1 MAKGNMLQGMAR
13 GKVGDLVFSRTNGQ
27 QVIRVRNRQPANP
40 RTDEQLYQ
48 RAIMATTMVTY
59 SLGKEIFDHAFQG
72 YRRGQEC
79 QSRFLSLN
87 TRLLRARVGEVIDH
101 PGEAGYNAF
110 VTAPGIA
117 TAINNPW
124 QISEGTYGQQY
135 FIEDSA
141 ECSFSTPA
149 LGEGTTPAA
158 YAAEHGLIPGDLYT
172 FLIFKPSD
180 IVLYRYAGFPAD
192 TIYQSVFGFVR
203 LRVKSDLATT
213 GAVSN
218 LGQLFTAE
226 MSAGVSSTILS
237 KAPEAGITR
246 GDFTVS
252 GIDAVKGMIGCIR
265 SREDAD
271 LRSSSYMMFDYP
283 DTLHADGI
291 DANMLLEVWQ
301 QGANKLGQSMLI
313 LEGRDF

>member
-1 MAKGNMLQGMAR
+1 MAKGNMLMGMAR
-13 GKVGDLVFSRTNGQ
+13 GKVGDLVFSRQNGQ
-27 QVIRVRNRQPANP
+27 QITRVRNRQPANP
-40 RTDEQLYQ
+40 RTDEQLYT

-59 SLGKEIFDHAFQG
+59 SVGKEIFDHAFQG
-72 YRRGQEC
+72 FKRGQEC

-87 TRLLRARVGEVIDH
+87 TRLLRARVADVIDN
-101 PGEAGYNAF
+101 PGSADYNAF

-124 QISEGTYGQQY
+124 QISEGSYSQQY
-135 FIEDSA
+135 FTEVPA
-141 ECSFSTPA
+141 TCSFTTPA
-149 LGEGTTPAA
+149 LGDGTTPAA
-158 YAAEHGLIPGDLYT
+158 YAAENGLLPGDLYT
-172 FLIFKPSD
+172 FLVFKPST
-180 IVLYRYAGFPAD
+180 VALYRYLGYPAD

-203 LRVKSDLATT
+203 LRVRSDLATT

-226 MSAGVSSTILS
+226 MSGGVTSTILS
-237 KAPEAGITR
+237 KAPEAAITR
-246 GDFTVS
+246 ADFTVS
-252 GIDAVKGMIGCIR
+252 GIADDKGMIGCIR
-265 SREDAD
+265 SREDVD

-283 DTLHADGI
+283 QTLHADGI

-301 QGANKLGQSMLI
+301 RGAQKIGQSMLI